1 MRIKIFDPN
10 VLRLISNTYN
20 ILINNQELVLSEV
33 DKKRILKTNS
43 KYYFEVYPI
52 NRLSIT
58 THLETL
64 RLLQPIFS
72 LQQSKVIFENIIN
85 TITIYNLSI
94 IETTIF
100 KEVVDMLGYIEKQ
113 LIENIFNKVYED
125 IIKNDEFLRLL
136 DWVYNVFDEHQI
148 IKEYKIFIIGTM
160 TKNIAYTIMLLK
172 YFNIEND
179 IRENELIKRKICE
192 DRIQK
197 LSYYN
202 RCYSPYKMATC
213 LKIIANK
220 LHILNDVPYIQLY
233 ITLLHKKSIL
243 YLEESYGVEVILEM
257 CNKHTQSDWILLIEL
272 LSPRMK
278 CLIKNYLIYTRRH
291 EITNIESDDES
302 VEYYKKL
309 IVNSVIYKN
318 SRIIFNLLKDVTCSP
333 IKKNEDV
340 CYEDHFSFQSYEYLK
355 RKENETN
362 SCKELYGTSTDSFK
376 FSKFYCPSCVHSY
389 KEVCDSI
396 ISKCSRG
403 KTLEENK
410 LIYNTIKKCIEL
422 RQQYEE
428 ACIQKQDTNHHTE
441 ISNRINGISNC
452 QNVFDFL
459 LGKII

>member
-10 VLRLISNTYN
+10 VLRLINNTYD
-20 ILINNQELVLSEV
+20 ILINKQELVLSEL
-33 DKKRILKTNS
+33 DKKRILKITS
-43 KYYFEVYPI
+43 KYYFEVFPI
-52 NRLSIT
+52 NRLSIIN
-58 THLETL
+58 HLETL
-64 RLLQPIFS
+64 KLLQPIFS
-72 LQQSKVIFENIIN
+72 LQQSKVIFETIIN

-100 KEVVDMLGYIEKQ
+100 KEVFNILGYIEKQ
-113 LIENIFNKVYED
+113 LTENIFNKVYED
-125 IIKNDEFLRLL
+125 IIKNDEFLKLL
-136 DWVYNVFDEHQI
+136 DWVYDIFDENRI

-172 YFNIEND
+172 YFSIEND
-179 IRENELIKRKICE
+179 THENDLIKRKICE

-197 LSYYN
+197 LTYYN
-202 RCYSPYKMATC
+202 RGYSPYKMATC
-213 LKIIANK
+213 LKIIATK
-220 LHILNDVPYIQLY
+220 LHILKDVPYIQFY

-257 CNKHTQSDWILLIEL
+257 CNKHINSDWMLLVEL
-272 LSPRMK
+272 LSQRMK
-278 CLIKNYLIYTRRH
+278 CLIKNYIIYTIRH
-291 EITNIESDDES
+291 ETTNPDSDDES
-302 VEYYKKL
+302 LEYYKKL
-309 IVNSVIYKN
+309 KVNSVIYKN
-318 SRIIFNLLKDVTCSP
+318 SRILFQLLKDVICSP
-333 IKKNEDV
+333 IKENEDI

-355 RKENETN
+355 RKEGETN
-362 SCKELYGTSTDSFK
+362 SCKELYGISTDSFK

-428 ACIQKQDTNHHTE
+428 ACIEKQDTNHHTE
-441 ISNRINGISNC
+441 IVNRINGILNC

-459 LGKII
+459 LGKIN